1 MNENLSAAPLST
13 GVASTTIDPAWDEA
27 FVRVE
32 SYLRALQIES
42 RMQINRLVGEIIGM
56 ARERARRE
64 PDVDPVTLSMHVA
77 DERLE
82 RWFVRV
88 LGPTARHAARDRV
101 GIRGRLA
108 LVMANVPARW
118 PQHFMNDPDSDTPL
132 PPELVAA
139 MRASYLEAGPELKLT
154 TMTPRQIDLGPI
166 ASAADETWK
175 TFRRLPF
182 LRAATAWL
190 LIIAFFTLVWVVTHP

>member
-1 MNENLSAAPLST
+1 MQTDSNQRP
-13 GVASTTIDPAWDEA
+13 WDEA
-27 FVRVE
+27 FIRVE

-42 RMQINRLVGEIIGM
+42 RLQINRLAGEIIDT
-56 ARERARRE
+56 ARARSRLD
-64 PDVDPVTLSMHVA
+64 PDSDPVTLAMHVA
-77 DERLE
+77 DERME
-82 RWFVRV
+82 RWFARV
-88 LGPTARHAARDRV
+88 LGSAACATAPERI

-118 PQHFMNDPDSDTPL
+118 PQHFLADPDPASGPDTPL
-132 PPELVAA
+132 PPELVEA

-154 TMTPRQIDLGPI
+154 TMTPRKIDLGRI
-166 ASAADETWK
+166 ATVADETWK

-190 LIIAFFTLVWVVTHP
+190 VIITLLALAWIVTHP